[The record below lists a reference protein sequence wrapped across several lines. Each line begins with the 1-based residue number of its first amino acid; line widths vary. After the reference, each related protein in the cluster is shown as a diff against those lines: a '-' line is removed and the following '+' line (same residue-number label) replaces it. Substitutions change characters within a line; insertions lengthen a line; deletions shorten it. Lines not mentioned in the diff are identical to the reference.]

1 MLAGGTYRKRA
12 LQTLAVAVAIGLPA
26 VLWASQI
33 APDWMQELR
42 SNIQTASA
50 HGALNDPGP
59 SSIAFRAPDPVTSLQ
74 SVISILRDDPDFYN
88 PASYLLAAPLLL
100 IWGFTTVRSQR
111 SSSNTWLA
119 LAAISTLTMLVSYH
133 RQHDAKLLLLTVPAC
148 TLLWAEGGL
157 AGRFALVAN
166 TAGFLVTGDI
176 PSMILIL
183 LTRNMPLSTTSFFGK
198 IETILLVRP
207 DTLILLAMAVFYL
220 WVFVSRVRSE
230 RESRPTPA
238 T

>member
-1 MLAGGTYRKRA
+1 
-12 LQTLAVAVAIGLPA
+12 
-26 VLWASQI
+26 
-33 APDWMQELR
+33 
-42 SNIQTASA
+42 
-50 HGALNDPGP
+50 
-59 SSIAFRAPDPVTSLQ
+59 
-74 SVISILRDDPDFYN
+74 
-88 PASYLLAAPLLL
+88 
-100 IWGFTTVRSQR
+100 
-111 SSSNTWLA
+111 
-119 LAAISTLTMLVSYH
+119 
-133 RQHDAKLLLLTVPAC
+133 
-148 TLLWAEGGL
+148 
-157 AGRFALVAN
+157 VAN